1 MLLRCNAIRPE
12 AGALSRRS
20 MDAYSGDVA
29 VQLPRDAA
37 LLFIGERVD
46 MRIQREFLLVALLGV
61 MTVGAVRSATPAGR
75 IRVEGEPGVQLRIR
89 ASGDGNV
96 SLVSAA
102 TVYSRQ
108 GANVDVLTP
117 AEFAIKPGGTYYVR
131 FDAADSTA
139 TIDVSADGGPRYGFG
154 SLGSRYIGV
163 SVVCGSTRGSQVH
176 PLPRGTSLADRSC
189 PE

>member
-1 MLLRCNAIRPE
+1 MLRRCNAIRPRLE
-12 AGALSRRS
+12 PFRAAVLARTLQMSLPQFLATLHS
-20 MDAYSGDVA
+20 CSSGRG
-29 VQLPRDAA
+29 P
-37 LLFIGERVD
+37 
-46 MRIQREFLLVALLGV
+46 MRIQRGFLLVAMLGAL
-61 MTVGAVRSATPAGR
+61 TVSAVSSATPPGR

-102 TVYSRQ
+102 AVYSRQ
-108 GANVDVLTP
+108 GANVDVLAP
-117 AEFAIKPGGTYYVR
+117 AEFAIKPGGTYYAR

-139 TIDVSADGGPRYGFG
+139 TILVAAEGGPRFGFG
-154 SLGSRYIGV
+154 SLGSRYTGV
-163 SVVCGSTRGSQVH
+163 TVVCGSPRGSEVH